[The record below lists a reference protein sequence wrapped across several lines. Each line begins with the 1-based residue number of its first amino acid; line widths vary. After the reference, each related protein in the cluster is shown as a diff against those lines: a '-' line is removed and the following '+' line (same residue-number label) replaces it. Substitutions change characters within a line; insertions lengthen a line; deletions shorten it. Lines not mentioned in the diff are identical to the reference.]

1 MLRKV
6 ETRIVAPESG
16 LRLDVTAA
24 EYTLG
29 EEDVDETIDIQR
41 DVVRRMSGIDRD
53 DQIRPDAFTLQNL
66 RKDHG
71 TEAAHGMPDQDDRL
85 GIFPILVNRL
95 GRDQAADSEFV
106 DVGGDA
112 RVFKTFGE
120 AIHPA
125 RENGPERAAEQIDP
139 WVPGSRR

>member
-24 EYTLG
+24 GYTLG
-29 EEDVDETIDIQR
+29 QEYVDETIDIQR
-41 DVVRRMSGIDRD
+41 DVVRRVSGVDGD
-53 DQIRPDAFTLQNL
+53 DQIRPDAFALQNL

-85 GIFPILVNRL
+85 RTFPILVNGL
-95 GRDQAADSEFV
+95 GRDQAADGEFV

-112 RVFKTFGE
+112 GVFEAFGE
-120 AIHPA
+120 AIHSA
-125 RENGPERAAEQIDP
+125 RENGTERAAEQINP
-139 WVPGSRR
+139 WAPGSRR